1 MIAEIGRG
9 GTIRVSL
16 GSKAIVPVVFALLL
30 AGCPKRKT
38 EPRVVYVQPP
48 AAAAASTSTKA
59 GPSGPREILTIEAP
73 PPAPEPPE
81 PPTTA
86 NTSATVPTQ
95 PQTRKP
101 PRPRADSRAS
111 EEPALPDTTPPADAA
126 QAPPLEPAGSA
137 VSEDEIAA
145 TQNSVRRRI
154 DGLNS
159 TYYSTAADRQILDD
173 ARAFVNQSE
182 QALKAHNLLKA
193 HELVQKASLLLDA
206 LQPRP

>member
-30 AGCPKRKT
+30 GGCPKRQT
-38 EPRVVYVQPP
+38 GPRVVYVQPP
-48 AAAAASTSTKA
+48 AAASTRAKA
-59 GPSGPREILTIEAP
+59 GLSVPPEILTIEAP
-73 PPAPEPPE
+73 PPAPEPTA
-81 PPTTA
+81 PPA
-86 NTSATVPTQ
+86 AATSPTVASQPATRRPA
-95 PQTRKP
+95 K
-101 PRPRADSRAS
+101 PRPDSRVP
-111 EEPALPDTTPPADAA
+111 EESALPDTTPPADAA

-137 VSEDEIAA
+137 ASEDEIA
-145 TQNSVRRRI
+145 TNQSSVRRRI

-159 TYYSTAADRQILDD
+159 TYYSTPADRQILDD

-182 QALKAHNLLKA
+182 QALKDHNLLKA
-193 HELVQKASLLLDA
+193 HELVEKASLLLDA